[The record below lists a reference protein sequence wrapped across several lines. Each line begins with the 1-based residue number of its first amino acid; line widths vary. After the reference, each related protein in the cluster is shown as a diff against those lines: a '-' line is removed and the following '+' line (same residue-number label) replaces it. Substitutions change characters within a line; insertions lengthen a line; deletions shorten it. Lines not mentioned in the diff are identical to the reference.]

1 MTSAADQE
9 LLRAF
14 RRAVVAKIERDLAA
28 EHRDD
33 EERRARILPLVRSA
47 IADARREGLCGD
59 AWLFGSYAWGDTRPE
74 SDVDVLADR
83 CADPIML
90 AVHIGRVTGTE
101 VHVIALDKAPAELR
115 ERILRDGV
123 PL

>member
-1 MTSAADQE
+1 M
-9 LLRAF
+9 
-14 RRAVVAKIERDLAA
+14 VAKIERDLAS
-28 EHRDD
+28 ERRDD
-33 EERRARILPLVRSA
+33 DERRARVLPLVRA
-47 IADARREGLCGD
+47 AVVEARRTGLCGD

-74 SDVDVLADR
+74 SDVEVLADR

-90 AVHIGRVTGTE
+90 AVHIGRATETE

-115 ERILRDGV
+115 ERVLRDGV